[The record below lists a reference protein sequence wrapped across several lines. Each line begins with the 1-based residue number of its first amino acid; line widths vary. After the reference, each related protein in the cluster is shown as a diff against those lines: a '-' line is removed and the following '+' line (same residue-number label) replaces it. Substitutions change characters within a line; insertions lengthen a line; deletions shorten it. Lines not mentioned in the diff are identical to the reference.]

1 MTVQGQYRNRA
12 SFGKRQEYIAIA
24 KLLQRGFDVYMPL
37 VDDQQIDCVIR
48 RGDHDYLDVQ
58 IKARSRDCKLE
69 DAGRFSAMTI
79 PCPREK
85 YFFLFYSEH
94 IDTYWIFP
102 SQQLV
107 KAASQ
112 NRSGKDKGKYS
123 INLTGCRGGVVRAS
137 KGFCQYQNNFDLL
150 RTKYSIGS

>member
-1 MTVQGQYRNRA
+1 MTVQRQYRDRV

-58 IKARSRDCKLE
+58 IKSRSRDCKPI

-79 PCPREK
+79 PYPREK
-85 YFFLFYSEH
+85 YFFLFYSEY
-94 IDTYWIFP
+94 INTYWMFP

-107 KAASQ
+107 EAASQ

-123 INLTGCRGGVVRAS
+123 INLTGFKGGEVYALKR
-137 KGFCQYQNNFDLL
+137 FCQYQDNFDLL
-150 RTKYSIGS
+150 RI

>member
-1 MTVQGQYRNRA
+1 MAQGQYRDRV
-12 SFGKRQEYIAIA
+12 SFGKRREYIAIA

-48 RGDHDYLDVQ
+48 RGDRDYLDVQ
-58 IKARSRDCKLE
+58 IKARSRDCKPV
-69 DAGRFSAMTI
+69 DAGLFSAMTI

-94 IDTYWIFP
+94 INTYWIFP

-107 KAASQ
+107 EVASQ
-112 NRSGKDKGKYS
+112 NRSGKNKGKYS
-123 INLTGCRGGVVRAS
+123 INLTGFRGGVVRAS
-137 KGFCQYQNNFDLL
+137 ERFCQYQDNFDLL
-150 RTKYSIGS
+150 WT

>member
-1 MTVQGQYRNRA
+1 MTTQGQYRSRV

-48 RGDHDYLDVQ
+48 RGDRDYLDVQ
-58 IKARSRDCKLE
+58 IKSRSRDCKPV

-94 IDTYWIFP
+94 INTYWIFP

-107 KAASQ
+107 KVASQ
-112 NRSGKDKGKYS
+112 NRSGKNKGKYS
-123 INLTGCRGGVVRAS
+123 INLTGFRDGVVRAS
-137 KGFCQYQNNFDLL
+137 ERFCQYQDNFDLL
-150 RTKYSIGS
+150 WT